1 MSARLRTEV
10 AQLSIVAG
18 ARQENAGDVG
28 LVERS
33 SVIPGGT
40 GKGNLYLLVQV
51 TGEALGKEEIHQ
63 ELIEILSEE
72 YLHVP
77 GGVTNGL
84 RRAIRAANAYLHER
98 NLEALPLWH
107 RTGETCCAVL
117 RGNDLYMGI
126 AGDAVIYVL
135 RKGRVYLFPPPLTE
149 HLSASPPEDQP
160 IFPPLG
166 QERTLPHVGLFH
178 SRIKEYDIILL
189 ASSGLAQVATHQELI
204 MAAHGGLQ
212 DLADALTS
220 LAAHA
225 DISALLIR
233 VQAAAR
239 EAAAKKEALP
249 QRAKRLAPS
258 PKTTPIERTTAP
270 ASKTPSKGRSP
281 RARGQTLA
289 LGAAI
294 MAFFAA
300 LGRGIR
306 SFISWLF
313 SSGILGTIGKGVRA
327 GLISLLQ
334 GLGTLTKRMLPEPQA
349 VPKPLETA
357 YVARGTTVS
366 TKERGSRLPLLGVF
380 AIICIIGVVA
390 AGLVIR
396 TQQREAF
403 FLRVLDEARAEFDSA
418 LTSDSRAAASQ
429 HLTKAEELVEE
440 ALLMKPADP
449 QPMALQD
456 QIFLEFDR
464 VNQVVRLPL
473 LAQVP
478 FAAPEH
484 QPYRIVAHFS
494 DVYLLDEKTQH
505 LQGYLLDEQG
515 GLHEPP
521 GGAVLLGPDS
531 QFGEVAVQELNDL
544 IWMEAGNGRETSNL
558 LILVNGKSLLQ
569 FDALRGFTP
578 VSVAGSELW
587 ADPRLIG
594 SYFGYLYLLDAEED
608 RILKYTPTGNSYD
621 SAPTDYLLSETPVE
635 LASAVDMAI
644 DGFIYVL
651 LADGQILKF
660 SGGLPEDFSIT
671 GLDDRGLQNPVA
683 IFASPE
689 TDHFYVA
696 DAGNERIVQLT
707 KEGAFVR
714 QFRPPRESADA
725 FQHLRDMCVDEERGE
740 LLVLTSEALFLT
752 PMTESQPVEE

>member
-1 MSARLRTEV
+1 MSARLKTDV
-10 AQLSIVAG
+10 VQLSIVAG

-28 LVERS
+28 FVESS
-33 SVIPGGT
+33 SVIPAGT

-72 YLHVP
+72 YLRVA

-84 RRAIRAANAYLHER
+84 RRAIRAANAYLYER

-135 RKGRVYLFPPPLTE
+135 QKERVHLFPPPLTQ
-149 HLSASPPEDQP
+149 HLPVSRPEDQP
-160 IFPPLG
+160 VFPPLG

-178 SRIKEYDIILL
+178 CRIEEHDIILL
-189 ASSGLAQVATHQELI
+189 ASSGLARVATQQELI
-204 MAAHGGLQ
+204 MAARGGLD
-212 DLADALTS
+212 DLAATVTS

-225 DISALLIR
+225 DVSALFIR

-239 EAAAKKEALP
+239 EAAARKEALP
-249 QRAKRLAPS
+249 RRAKRPAPS
-258 PKTTPIERTTAP
+258 PRRTPMERTTP
-270 ASKTPSKGRSP
+270 PVRKTPSKRRSP
-281 RARGQTLA
+281 RPRGKTLA

-306 SFISWLF
+306 SFFSWLF
-313 SSGILGTIGKGVRA
+313 SSGILGTVARGVRA

-357 YVARGTTVS
+357 YVDRGTTVS
-366 TKERGSRLPLLGVF
+366 RQERGSRLSLLGVF

-390 AGLVIR
+390 AGLGIR
-396 TQQREAF
+396 NQRRETF
-403 FLRVLDEARAEFDSA
+403 FLRVLDEARAEVESA
-418 LTSDSRAAASQ
+418 LASDSRAAASQ
-429 HLTKAEELVEE
+429 HLTKAEAQVEE

-449 QPMALQD
+449 QARALQN
-456 QIFLEFDR
+456 QIFLEFDK

-473 LAQVP
+473 SAQLA
-478 FAAPEH
+478 FGSPEN
-484 QPYRIVAHFS
+484 QPYRIVAHYN
-494 DVYLLDEKTQH
+494 DVYILDEKTQQ

-515 GLHEPP
+515 GLQEPP
-521 GGAVLLGPDS
+521 GGAVLLGPDG
-531 QFGEVAVQELNDL
+531 QFGEITVQELDDL

-558 LILVNGKSLLQ
+558 LILVNGQSLLQ

-587 ADPRLIG
+587 VDPRLIG
-594 SYFGYLYLLDAEED
+594 SYFGYLYVLDAEED
-608 RILKYTPTGNSYD
+608 RILKYAPTGSSYD
-621 SAPTDYLLSETPVE
+621 SAPTDYLLDQTPVE
-635 LASAVDMAI
+635 LASAVDMTI

-651 LADGQILKF
+651 LANGQILKF
-660 SGGLPEDFSIT
+660 SGGLPEDFSVT

-689 TDHFYVA
+689 ADYLYVA

-714 QFRPPRESADA
+714 QFLPPRESSDA
-725 FQHLRDMCVDEERGE
+725 FQDLRDMCVDEERGE

-752 PMTESQPVEE
+752 PMTGSPPVEE